1 MPSKYEIENALL
13 KKLYSSDDTVAPINE
28 ESSSPLNDLFKSL
41 AWKKRRIS
49 PSDNSLLQESV
60 GKPVYEDFEI
70 PTNWT
75 DEKLN
80 ETIAQLRVQQKI
92 DGTAARRNVTGG
104 LTWDATDEIEAG
116 IRGALDPTKTY
127 GDYRQQID
135 REREEYRQ
143 RKPGE
148 ALAQEVFPSLV
159 SGFGLVKAL
168 PKVGKAVMGSKILN
182 SPWFRAPVGGV
193 LSAGLYGAGAKPYDS
208 QYSRLGEGLMTAP
221 YGLAGL
227 LGPVA
232 GQASKVA
239 PPIRKLLNKNRQEE
253 FLRER
258 AKEKEFP
265 VDEINKALE
274 DVKVKGTK
282 EEYIVQPS
290 LAGVSEDVQ
299 TIARLT
305 GEDLGKKFSGSG
317 REVSEQ
323 LAEAQTLPL
332 TRRSPPMI
340 INKKNKEDF
349 LFNEEGIQG
358 KYNELLND
366 SKQVITK
373 TDAKGKIDEASTRI
387 FAVLTGKSRL
397 GRKMRDSLRAKQEKL
412 RNDDRVL
419 LNTKERTAHQQEL
432 DDINNTLN
440 KIDEGNLTDLTI
452 REINVIKTTTGNSI
466 EDQTRKFYKE
476 GRFQEFDEARTD
488 ANSMRKWLQEVD
500 KQLPKYAKVRKFMQ
514 NEFDYEDAYN
524 NGQSFFKKYRT
535 TKLQRGEDA
544 NSSEGVFAS
553 FEEQKKY
560 IDSLTDDEKS
570 RFQAAALTELDKL
583 VKSALDAQAGSAKAV
598 YKAIAKE
605 IGEGELDEKVV
616 NKLSLIMGKE
626 DADLFTAALDL
637 DAQMIN
643 NYKKLGKVEDSIKEK
658 QIKEGLKEE
667 EGFPQMGMQSP
678 VTKVIDM
685 TTALL
690 RSKRLSKKA
699 KQNLYDAL
707 TSNKPAERAAAVRAL
722 EKANEQK
729 NLTRP
734 ETALGQ
740 LSDLSSLGLG
750 RAFAT
755 NDLDLFDMLFL
766 GKSSGQ
772 GDQAS
777 DSTQE
782 ESGTTILTVE
792 EKKKLQ
798 NIYEALPN
806 QVQAFVPQ

>member
-13 KKLYSSDDTVAPINE
+13 KELYNSDDTVAPINE

-49 PSDNSLLQESV
+49 PSDNILLQRSV

-70 PTNWT
+70 PPNWT

-80 ETIAQLRVQQKI
+80 ETIAQLRAQQKI
-92 DGTAARRNVTGG
+92 DNRAAGRNVAGG
-104 LTWDATDEIEAG
+104 LTWDASDEIEAG

-148 ALAQEVFPSLV
+148 ALAQEIIPSLV

-182 SPWFRAPVGGV
+182 SPWFRAPVGGA

-221 YGLAGL
+221 YGLAGGL

-274 DVKVKGTK
+274 DVD
-282 EEYIVQPS
+282 ESIVQPS

-305 GEDLGKKFSGSG
+305 GDDLGAKFSGRSG

-332 TRRSPPMI
+332 TRHSPPMI
-340 INKKNKEDF
+340 INKQHKEDF

-358 KYNELLND
+358 KYDKLLND
-366 SKQVITK
+366 PKQVITK
-373 TDAKGKIDEASTRI
+373 TDATGKIDEVSAKI

-397 GRKMRDSLRAKQEKL
+397 GQKMRNSLRAKQEKL

-452 REINVIKTTTGNSI
+452 REINLIKTTTGNSI
-466 EDQTRKFYKE
+466 EDQKRKFYRE

-488 ANSMRKWLQEVD
+488 ADSMRKWLQEVD
-500 KQLPKYAKVRKFMQ
+500 KQLPDYAKVRKFMQ
-514 NEFDYEDAYN
+514 NEFDYKDAYN

-560 IDSLTDDEKS
+560 IESLTNDEKL
-570 RFQAAALTELDKL
+570 RFQAAALIELDKL

-605 IGEGELDEKVV
+605 IGDGEQGDQVFK
-616 NKLSLIMGKE
+616 KLSLIMGE
-626 DADLFTAALDL
+626 DDAKLFTAALDL
-637 DAQMIN
+637 DARMIN
-643 NYKKLGKVEDSIKEK
+643 NYKKLDKLEEVISEK

-667 EGFPQMGMQSP
+667 EGFPEMGMQSLG
-678 VTKVIDM
+678 TKIIDM

-707 TSNKPAERAAAVRAL
+707 TSNKPTERAAAVLAL
-722 EKANEQK
+722 EKANDQK

-750 RAFAT
+750 RTFAT
-755 NDLDLFDMLFL
+755 DDLDLFNMLFL
-766 GKSSGQ
+766 GKSSGD

-777 DSTQE
+777 DSTQQ
-782 ESGTTILTVE
+782 ESGTTFLTVE
-792 EKKKLQ
+792 QREKLLK
-798 NIYEALPN
+798 IYEALTEFN
-806 QVQAFVPQ
+806 LLFHND

>member
-1 MPSKYEIENALL
+1 MPTKYEIENALL

-70 PTNWT
+70 PPTWT

-80 ETIAQLRVQQKI
+80 ETIAQLRAQQKI
-92 DGTAARRNVTGG
+92 DSRAVRRNVTGG

-143 RKPGE
+143 RKPDE

-159 SGFGLVKAL
+159 SGFGLVKAI

-182 SPWFRAPVGGV
+182 SPWFRAPVGGA

-265 VDEINKALE
+265 VDEINQALE
-274 DVKVKGTK
+274 DVD
-282 EEYIVQPS
+282 ESIVQPS

-299 TIARLT
+299 TVARLT
-305 GEDLGKKFSGSG
+305 GQDLGAKFSGSG

-349 LFNEEGIQG
+349 LFNEEGIRG
-358 KYNELLND
+358 KYDKLLND
-366 SKQVITK
+366 PKQVITK
-373 TDAKGKIDEASTRI
+373 TDAKGKIDEASARI

-397 GRKMRDSLRAKQEKL
+397 GQKMRNSLRAKQEKL

-419 LNTKERTAHQQEL
+419 LNAKERTAHQQEL

-488 ANSMRKWLQEVD
+488 ADSMRKWLQEVD
-500 KQLPKYAKVRKFMQ
+500 KQLPDYAKVRKFMQ

-544 NSSEGVFAS
+544 TSSEGVFAS

-570 RFQAAALTELDKL
+570 RFQAAALIELDKL

-605 IGEGELDEKVV
+605 IGDGEQGDQVFK
-616 NKLSLIMGKE
+616 KLSVIMGE
-626 DADLFTAALDL
+626 DDAKLFTAALDL
-637 DAQMIN
+637 DARMIN
-643 NYKKLGKVEDSIKEK
+643 NYKKLAKLEEGITEK
-658 QIKEGLKEE
+658 QISEGLKEI

-707 TSNKPAERAAAVRAL
+707 TSNKPTERAAAVRAL

-750 RAFAT
+750 RTFAT
-755 NDLDLFDMLFL
+755 DDLDLFNMLFL
-766 GKSSGQ
+766 GKSSGD
-772 GDQAS
+772 GDQAL
-777 DSTQE
+777 DSTQQK
-782 ESGTTILTVE
+782 SGTTLLTVE
-792 EKKKLQ
+792 EKEKLQ
-798 NIYEALPN
+798 NIYESLPDR
-806 QVQAFVPQ
+806 VQTFVPQ

>member
-1 MPSKYEIENALL
+1 MPTKYEIENALL

-70 PTNWT
+70 PPTWT

-80 ETIAQLRVQQKI
+80 ETIAQLRAQQKI
-92 DGTAARRNVTGG
+92 DSRAVRRNVTGG

-116 IRGALDPTKTY
+116 IKGALDPTKTY

-159 SGFGLVKAL
+159 SGFGLVKAI

-182 SPWFRAPVGGV
+182 SPWFRAPVGGA

-265 VDEINKALE
+265 VDEINQALE
-274 DVKVKGTK
+274 DVD
-282 EEYIVQPS
+282 ESIVQPS

-299 TIARLT
+299 TVARLT
-305 GEDLGKKFSGSG
+305 GQDLGAKFSGSG

-358 KYNELLND
+358 KYNKLLND
-366 SKQVITK
+366 PKQVITK
-373 TDAKGKIDEASTRI
+373 TDAKGKIDEASARI

-397 GRKMRDSLRAKQEKL
+397 GQKMRNSLRAKQEKL

-419 LNTKERTAHQQEL
+419 LNAKERTAHQQEL

-500 KQLPKYAKVRKFMQ
+500 KQLPDYAKVRKFMQ

-544 NSSEGVFAS
+544 TSSEGVFAS

-570 RFQAAALTELDKL
+570 RFQAAALIELDKL

-605 IGEGELDEKVV
+605 IGDGEQGDQVFK
-616 NKLSLIMGKE
+616 KLSVIMGE
-626 DADLFTAALDL
+626 DDAKLFTAALDL
-637 DAQMIN
+637 DARMIN
-643 NYKKLGKVEDSIKEK
+643 NYKKLAKLEEGITEK
-658 QIKEGLKEE
+658 QISEGLKEI

-707 TSNKPAERAAAVRAL
+707 TSNKPTERAAAVRAL

-750 RAFAT
+750 RTFAT
-755 NDLDLFDMLFL
+755 DDLDLFNMLFL
-766 GKSSGQ
+766 GKSSGD
-772 GDQAS
+772 GDQAL
-777 DSTQE
+777 DSTQQK
-782 ESGTTILTVE
+782 SGTTLLTVE
-792 EKKKLQ
+792 EKEKLQ
-798 NIYEALPN
+798 NIYESLPDR
-806 QVQAFVPQ
+806 VQTFVPQ